1 VRRFDAQGR
10 CGATASAAR
19 LGGAADA
26 GHKPA
31 VCLAGQGRAMSNFNA
46 IAGAVLASVL
56 GVMAVSTL
64 ANSVVQSH
72 FPETA
77 GYLPEV
83 APETPSGSEAPAGPP
98 DFGRLFA
105 DPARLQE
112 LVARGERVMAQCRS
126 CHTFEAGG
134 AEGIGPNLHDVF
146 GRVAASHGGYDYSN
160 PMDAHDVTW
169 GYLELNDYLRSPGTV
184 VRGTKMAFAG
194 LRNEEDRV
202 AMIAYLRSISPNN
215 VPLPAPLP
223 EPAAAEAPAEGAAPQ
238 GAAAPPAAPAQSPG
252 H

>member
-1 VRRFDAQGR
+1 
-10 CGATASAAR
+10 
-19 LGGAADA
+19 
-26 GHKPA
+26 
-31 VCLAGQGRAMSNFNA
+31 MSNFNA

-56 GVMAVSTL
+56 GVMAVGTL
-64 ANSVVQSH
+64 AESVVHSNY
-72 FPETA
+72 PEKP
-77 GYLPEV
+77 GFLPEV
-83 APETPSGSEAPAGPP
+83 AEETGGGPAAPAGPP

-112 LVARGERVMAQCRS
+112 LIARGERVMAQCRS

-146 GRVAASHGGYDYSN
+146 GRVAASHGGYDYS
-160 PMDAHDVTW
+160 DAMEAHGGAWD
-169 GYLELNDYLRSPGTV
+169 YLALNEFLRSPAGT

-194 LRNEEDRV
+194 LRSDEDRV

-223 EPAAAEAPAEGAAPQ
+223 EAAPAEAGEGAAAEGEAAPTTP
-238 GAAAPPAAPAQSPG
+238 APGG

>member
-1 VRRFDAQGR
+1 MSDLRFN
-10 CGATASAAR
+10 S
-19 LGGAADA
+19 
-26 GHKPA
+26 
-31 VCLAGQGRAMSNFNA
+31 

-56 GVMAVSTL
+56 GVMGVGVAADSIIHP
-64 ANSVVQSH
+64 NY
-72 FPETA
+72 PETA

-83 APETPSGSEAPAGPP
+83 QLEAAGGGSATPAGPP

-105 DPARLQE
+105 DEGQLAE

-134 AEGIGPNLHDVF
+134 ADGIGPNLHDAF
-146 GRVAASHGGYDYSN
+146 GRAVASHAGFDFSDAMEAHGGIWDYLAL
-160 PMDAHDVTW
+160 D
-169 GYLELNDYLRSPGTV
+169 EFLRSPAQA

-194 LRNEEDRV
+194 LRNEQERV

-223 EPAAAEAPAEGAAPQ
+223 EPEPEAEAAPAEGAAD
-238 GAAAPPAAPAQSPG
+238 APAEAAPAQPG
-252 H
+252 